1 MRGYLELVASTTL
14 YGLGIVAQ
22 TIAARRAE
30 DRPGSGLG
38 LLARLATDRIYLL
51 GFAGQ
56 VGGFALAFLA
66 RESLPLYLVQAGSS
80 SAVGLA
86 TVFGVLML
94 RWRVRAIEIAMLLVM
109 AFGLALLA
117 AASTPSV
124 ANDIPT
130 GPGLLMLGLP
140 LLAGAVAVHMGLVK
154 TAVPLAIL
162 AGLAFSVVAI
172 TSRTI
177 ADEPLLELLLHP
189 LSWLML
195 VAALIGQACFALALQ
210 RGSTTS
216 TAASMDGTTV
226 LIASA
231 VGVLA
236 LGDQIAPGRSWWVA
250 LGLTLVVVGV
260 LVLGAA
266 SRSAPAVVTTGA
278 REAR

>member
-1 MRGYLELVASTTL
+1 MRGYLELAASTTM

-30 DRPGSGLG
+30 QRPGSGLG

-94 RWRVRAIEIAMLLVM
+94 RWRVRGIEIAMLLVM

-130 GPGLLMLGLP
+130 GTGLAMLGLP
-140 LLAGAVAVHMGLVK
+140 LLAGAVAVHLGLVT
-154 TAVPLAIL
+154 TAVPLAIF

-177 ADEPLLELLLHP
+177 ADESLTALVLHP
-189 LSWLML
+189 LAWLML
-195 VAALIGQACFALALQ
+195 VAALVGQACFAMALQ

-226 LIASA
+226 MIASA

-250 LGLTLVVVGV
+250 LGLTLVVFGV

-266 SRSAPAVVTTGA
+266 SRSAPAVVTAGA
-278 REAR
+278 RELG

>member
-38 LLARLATDRIYLL
+38 LLARLAGDRIYLL

-94 RWRVRAIEIAMLLVM
+94 RWRVRAIEIAMLLLM

-130 GPGLLMLGLP
+130 GAGLLMLGLP
-140 LLAGAVAVHMGLVK
+140 LLAGAVAVHLSLVK

-266 SRSAPAVVTTGA
+266 SRSAPAVVTTGV

>member
-38 LLARLATDRIYLL
+38 LLARLAGDRIYLL

-94 RWRVRAIEIAMLLVM
+94 RWRVRAIEIAMLLLM

-130 GPGLLMLGLP
+130 GAGLLMLGLP
-140 LLAGAVAVHMGLVK
+140 LLAGAVAVHLGLVK

-266 SRSAPAVVTTGA
+266 SRSAPAVVTTGV

>member
-38 LLARLATDRIYLL
+38 LLARLAGDRIYLL

-94 RWRVRAIEIAMLLVM
+94 RWRVRAIEIAMLLLM

-130 GPGLLMLGLP
+130 GAGLLMLGLP
-140 LLAGAVAVHMGLVK
+140 LLAGAVAVHLGLVK

-266 SRSAPAVVTTGA
+266 SRSAPVVVTTGV